1 MKGDSANPA
10 NVTHYNTMMD
20 SLTKYLEGK
29 EQFTLIMDD
38 PLANSYIQNLYAP
51 DPDPN
56 MIVREYERTFQQ
68 NENLGLNDMQTE
80 NYEKLS

>member
-1 MKGDSANPA
+1 
-10 NVTHYNTMMD
+10 MMD